1 MSIAITCRCK
11 TRLQVEEDM
20 AGRLVKCPKCGENL
34 MVPRPEPASA
44 ASSGEDDEYSL
55 APVPE
60 LPAQKPS
67 CPACSAE
74 LPAGAVLCVQCGYH
88 LVLKKH
94 LGAE

>member
-11 TRLQVEEDM
+11 TRLQVEEEM

-44 ASSGEDDEYSL
+44 DDSDEYSL
-55 APVPE
+55 APAPE
-60 LPAQKPS
+60 VPAQQAS
-67 CPACSAE
+67 CPSCSAE

>member
-20 AGRLVKCPKCGENL
+20 AGRLVRCPKCGENL
-34 MVPRPEPASA
+34 MVPRPEPASTT
-44 ASSGEDDEYSL
+44 SEGEDDEYSL

-60 LPAQKPS
+60 LPPQKPS
-67 CPACSAE
+67 CPACNAE
-74 LPAGAVLCVQCGYH
+74 LPAGAILCVQCGYH